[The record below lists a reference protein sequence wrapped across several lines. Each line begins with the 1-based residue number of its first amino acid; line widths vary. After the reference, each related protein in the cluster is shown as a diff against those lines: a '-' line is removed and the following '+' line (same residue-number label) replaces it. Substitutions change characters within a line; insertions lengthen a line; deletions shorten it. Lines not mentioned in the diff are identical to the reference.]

1 MECRWSRTI
10 CSATPSASAE
20 STPVSSSGAPSNVLD
35 SRRSLH
41 RRYPL
46 PKEWRMPSLA
56 RRLTAEALG
65 TFGLVFVGAAVV
77 VVNGGFPNSG
87 IGLLG
92 IALAHAVVLSV
103 MVTSTMTISGGHLNP
118 AVTIGLLVGRRI
130 DPVSAAAYIVAQ
142 LAAACVAALL
152 VKLLLPHLAVRNALL
167 GVPVI
172 ANSVTL
178 GQAIGMELILTFF
191 LVSAVYG
198 TAVSPDAPR
207 VGGFGIGL
215 VLLFDILVG
224 GPLTG
229 AAMNPAR
236 AFGPA
241 AVSGEWVG
249 QLVYWIG
256 PIAGGILAAL
266 LWEFVLLPR
275 GPQRRR
281 KTD

>member
-1 MECRWSRTI
+1 
-10 CSATPSASAE
+10 
-20 STPVSSSGAPSNVLD
+20 
-35 SRRSLH
+35 
-41 RRYPL
+41 
-46 PKEWRMPSLA
+46 MPSLA

-92 IALAHAVVLSV
+92 IALAHAIVLSV
-103 MVTSTMTISGGHLNP
+103 MVTATMTISGGHLNP
-118 AVTIGLLVGRRI
+118 AVTVGLLVTRRI
-130 DPVSAAAYIVAQ
+130 DPAAAAAYIVTQ
-142 LAAACVAALL
+142 LVAAAVAAFL
-152 VKLLLPHLAVRNALL
+152 VQLLLPPSAVRNALL

-172 ANSVTL
+172 ASSVSL
-178 GQAIGMELILTFF
+178 GQAIGIEAILTFF
-191 LVSAVYG
+191 LMSAVYG

-207 VGGFGIGL
+207 VAGFGIGL

-241 AVSGEWVG
+241 LVSGHWLG
-249 QLVYWIG
+249 HLAYWIG
-256 PIAGGILAAL
+256 PILGAVVAAL
-266 LWEFVLLPR
+266 LWEYVLLPR
-275 GPQRRR
+275 TPQRRR

>member
-1 MECRWSRTI
+1 
-10 CSATPSASAE
+10 
-20 STPVSSSGAPSNVLD
+20 
-35 SRRSLH
+35 
-41 RRYPL
+41 
-46 PKEWRMPSLA
+46 MPSLA
-56 RRLTAEALG
+56 RRLVAEALG
-65 TFGLVFVGAAVV
+65 TFALVFVGAAVV

-103 MVTSTMTISGGHLNP
+103 MITATMTISGGHLNP
-118 AVTIGLLVGRRI
+118 AVTLGLLATRRI
-130 DPVSAAAYIVAQ
+130 NFMSAAAYIVTQ
-142 LAAACVAALL
+142 LAAAVVAAFM
-152 VKLLLPHLAVRNALL
+152 VKALLPAGAVRSALV

-172 ANSVTL
+172 AGSVSL
-178 GQAIGMELILTFF
+178 SQAIGLELILTFF
-191 LVSAVYG
+191 LMSAVYG

-241 AVSGEWVG
+241 LISGEWVG
-249 QLVYWIG
+249 HVVYWVG
-256 PIAGGILAAL
+256 PIAGAVLAAF
-266 LWEFVLLPR
+266 LWEYFLMPR
-275 GPQRRR
+275 GPYRRR
-281 KTD
+281 KAD

>member
-1 MECRWSRTI
+1 
-10 CSATPSASAE
+10 
-20 STPVSSSGAPSNVLD
+20 
-35 SRRSLH
+35 
-41 RRYPL
+41 
-46 PKEWRMPSLA
+46 MPSLA

-92 IALAHAVVLSV
+92 IAWAHAMVLSV
-103 MVTSTMTISGGHLNP
+103 MVSATMTISGGHLNP
-118 AVTIGLLVGRRI
+118 AVTLGLLATRRI
-130 DPVSAAAYIVAQ
+130 DPVSAGAYIATQ
-142 LAAACVAALL
+142 LAAAVVGALL
-152 VKLLLPHLAVRNALL
+152 VQALFPPNAVRSALL

-172 ANSVTL
+172 ASSVSL
-178 GQAIGMELILTFF
+178 GQAIGLEAVLTFF
-191 LVSAVYG
+191 LMSAVYG

-207 VGGFGIGL
+207 VAGFGIGL

-241 AVSGEWVG
+241 VVSGEWLG
-249 QLVYWIG
+249 HLAYWIG
-256 PIAGGILAAL
+256 PILGAVAAAL
-266 LWEFVLLPR
+266 LWEYVLLPR
-275 GPQRRR
+275 SPQRRR
-281 KTD
+281 KSD

>member
-1 MECRWSRTI
+1 
-10 CSATPSASAE
+10 
-20 STPVSSSGAPSNVLD
+20 
-35 SRRSLH
+35 
-41 RRYPL
+41 
-46 PKEWRMPSLA
+46 MPSLA

-103 MVTSTMTISGGHLNP
+103 MITATMTISGGHLNP
-118 AVTIGLLVGRRI
+118 AVTVGLLAARRI
-130 DPVSAAAYIVAQ
+130 DAVSAVAYIITQLVAACAAAY
-142 LAAACVAALL
+142 L
-152 VKLLLPHLAVRNALL
+152 VKLLLPPNAVRDTML

-172 ANSVTL
+172 ASSVTA
-178 GQAIGMELILTFF
+178 GQAIGLELILTFF
-191 LVSAVYG
+191 LVSAVFG

-207 VGGFGIGL
+207 VAGFGIGL

-256 PIAGGILAAL
+256 PILGALLAAL
-266 LWEFVLLPR
+266 LWESVLLPR
-275 GPQRRR
+275 TPPRRR
-281 KTD
+281 RTD

>member
-1 MECRWSRTI
+1 
-10 CSATPSASAE
+10 
-20 STPVSSSGAPSNVLD
+20 
-35 SRRSLH
+35 
-41 RRYPL
+41 
-46 PKEWRMPSLA
+46 MPSLA
-56 RRLTAEALG
+56 RRLTAEAIG

-103 MVTSTMTISGGHLNP
+103 MISATMTISGGHLNP
-118 AVTIGLLVGRRI
+118 AVTIGLLATRRI
-130 DPVSAAAYIVAQ
+130 DAASAAAYIVVQ
-142 LAAACVAALL
+142 LAAACVGAFL
-152 VKLLLPHLAVRNALL
+152 VKLLFPAEAVRNAML

-172 ANSVTL
+172 ASSVSL
-178 GQAIGMELILTFF
+178 GQAIGLELVLTFF
-191 LVSAVYG
+191 LVSAVFG

-207 VGGFGIGL
+207 VAGFGIGL

-241 AVSGEWVG
+241 AIEGEWVG
-249 QLVYWIG
+249 HLVYWIG
-256 PIAGGILAAL
+256 PILGGLLAAL
-266 LWEFVLLPR
+266 LWEYVLLPKA
-275 GPQRRR
+275 PARRR
-281 KTD
+281 KSD

>member
-1 MECRWSRTI
+1 
-10 CSATPSASAE
+10 
-20 STPVSSSGAPSNVLD
+20 
-35 SRRSLH
+35 
-41 RRYPL
+41 
-46 PKEWRMPSLA
+46 MPSLV
-56 RRLTAEALG
+56 RRLVAEALG

-103 MVTSTMTISGGHLNP
+103 MITATMTISGGHLNP
-118 AVTIGLLVGRRI
+118 AITIGLLATRRI
-130 DPVSAAAYIVAQ
+130 SAGLAAAYVVTQ
-142 LAAACVAALL
+142 LAAAVVGAFL
-152 VKLLLPHLAVRNALL
+152 VKALFPVGAVRSALV

-172 ANSVTL
+172 AGSMSL
-178 GQAIGMELILTFF
+178 SQAIGLELILTFF
-191 LVSAVYG
+191 LMSAVYG

-241 AVSGEWVG
+241 LVSGEWVG
-249 QLVYWIG
+249 HGVYWVG
-256 PIAGGILAAL
+256 PVAGAVLAAL
-266 LWEFVLLPR
+266 LWEHFLMPR
-275 GPQRRR
+275 TPQRRR
-281 KTD
+281 RTD

>member
-1 MECRWSRTI
+1 
-10 CSATPSASAE
+10 
-20 STPVSSSGAPSNVLD
+20 
-35 SRRSLH
+35 
-41 RRYPL
+41 
-46 PKEWRMPSLA
+46 MPSLA

-103 MVTSTMTISGGHLNP
+103 MITATMTISGGHLNP

-130 DPVSAAAYIVAQ
+130 DPVSAAAYIVTQ
-142 LAAACVAALL
+142 LAAACLAALL
-152 VKLLLPHLAVRNALL
+152 VKLLLPHLAARNALL

-172 ANSVTL
+172 ANSVSL
-178 GQAIGMELILTFF
+178 GQAIGIELVLTFF

-207 VGGFGIGL
+207 VAGFGIGL

-241 AVSGEWVG
+241 VVANQWVG
-249 QLVYWIG
+249 HLVYWIG
-256 PIAGGILAAL
+256 PILGGIVAAL
-266 LWEFVLLPR
+266 LWEYVLLPR
-275 GPQRRR
+275 GPHRRR
-281 KTD
+281 TTD

>member
-1 MECRWSRTI
+1 
-10 CSATPSASAE
+10 
-20 STPVSSSGAPSNVLD
+20 
-35 SRRSLH
+35 
-41 RRYPL
+41 
-46 PKEWRMPSLA
+46 MPSLG
-56 RRLTAEALG
+56 RRVVAEALG

-103 MVTSTMTISGGHLNP
+103 MVTATMTISGGHLNP
-118 AVTIGLLVGRRI
+118 AVTVALLITRRI
-130 DPVSAAAYIVAQ
+130 DVASAAAYIVTQLIAAC
-142 LAAACVAALL
+142 LAAFL
-152 VKLLLPHLAVRNALL
+152 VKLLLPPAAVRGALL

-172 ANSVTL
+172 ASNMSL
-178 GQAIGMELILTFF
+178 GQAIGMEAILTFF
-191 LVSAVYG
+191 LVTAVFG

-207 VGGFGIGL
+207 VAGFGIGL

-241 AVSGEWVG
+241 AVSGQWLGQVVYWVG
-249 QLVYWIG
+249 PLLGAIV
-256 PIAGGILAAL
+256 AAL
-266 LWEFVLLPR
+266 LWEWVLLPKA
-275 GPQRRR
+275 PARRR

>member
-1 MECRWSRTI
+1 
-10 CSATPSASAE
+10 
-20 STPVSSSGAPSNVLD
+20 
-35 SRRSLH
+35 
-41 RRYPL
+41 
-46 PKEWRMPSLA
+46 MPSLA

-103 MVTSTMTISGGHLNP
+103 MISATMTISGGHLNP
-118 AVTIGLLVGRRI
+118 AVTLGLLATRRI
-130 DPVSAAAYIVAQ
+130 DPASAAAYIVTQ

-152 VKLLLPHLAVRNALL
+152 VKLLLPPSAVRNAML

-172 ANSVTL
+172 ASSVSL
-178 GQAIGMELILTFF
+178 GQAIGMEAVLTFF
-191 LVSAVYG
+191 LMSAVFG
-198 TAVSPDAPR
+198 TAVSADAPR
-207 VGGFGIGL
+207 VAGFGIGL

-241 AVSGEWVG
+241 VVAQQWVG
-249 QLVYWIG
+249 HLAYWIG
-256 PIAGGILAAL
+256 PILGALVAAV
-266 LWEFVLLPR
+266 LWEYILLPR
-275 GPQRRR
+275 PPHRRR

>member
-1 MECRWSRTI
+1 
-10 CSATPSASAE
+10 
-20 STPVSSSGAPSNVLD
+20 
-35 SRRSLH
+35 
-41 RRYPL
+41 
-46 PKEWRMPSLA
+46 MPSLA

-103 MVTSTMTISGGHLNP
+103 MITATMTISGGHLNP
-118 AVTIGLLVGRRI
+118 AVTLGLLAARRI
-130 DPVSAAAYIVAQ
+130 DAASAAAYIATQ
-142 LAAACVAALL
+142 LAAACVAAFL
-152 VKLLLPHLAVRNALL
+152 VKLLLPGAPVRNTML

-172 ANSVTL
+172 ASSISL
-178 GQAIGMELILTFF
+178 QQAIGLELILTFF
-191 LVSAVYG
+191 LVSAVFG
-198 TAVSPDAPR
+198 TVVSPDAPR
-207 VGGFGIGL
+207 VAGFGIGL

-241 AVSGEWVG
+241 VVSGEWVG
-249 QLVYWIG
+249 HLVYWIG
-256 PIAGGILAAL
+256 PIAGGLLAAL
-266 LWEFVLLPR
+266 LWEYLLLPR
-275 GPQRRR
+275 TPPRRR
-281 KTD
+281 RTD

>member
-1 MECRWSRTI
+1 
-10 CSATPSASAE
+10 
-20 STPVSSSGAPSNVLD
+20 
-35 SRRSLH
+35 
-41 RRYPL
+41 
-46 PKEWRMPSLA
+46 MPSLA

-92 IALAHAVVLSV
+92 IALAHAIVLSV
-103 MVTSTMTISGGHLNP
+103 MISATMTISGGHLNP
-118 AVTIGLLVGRRI
+118 AVTLALLVRRRI
-130 DPVSAAAYIVAQ
+130 DVGSAAGYIVAQ
-142 LAAACVAALL
+142 LAAAVLAAYL
-152 VKLLLPHLAVRNALL
+152 VKLLLPDNAVRNAML
-167 GVPVI
+167 GLPVI
-172 ANSVTL
+172 ASSVSL
-178 GQAIGMELILTFF
+178 GQAVGIELVLTFF

-207 VGGFGIGL
+207 VAGFGIGL

-241 AVSGEWVG
+241 VISGQWVG

-275 GPQRRR
+275 APQRRR

>member
-1 MECRWSRTI
+1 
-10 CSATPSASAE
+10 
-20 STPVSSSGAPSNVLD
+20 
-35 SRRSLH
+35 
-41 RRYPL
+41 
-46 PKEWRMPSLA
+46 MPSLG
-56 RRLTAEALG
+56 RRLVAEAFG

-103 MVTSTMTISGGHLNP
+103 MITATMTISGGHLNP
-118 AVTIGLLVGRRI
+118 AVTVGLLVSRRI
-130 DPVSAAAYIVAQ
+130 GPVAAAAYVVTQ
-142 LAAACVAALL
+142 LAAAVVAALL
-152 VKLLLPHLAVRNALL
+152 VKLLLPPGAVRAALL

-172 ANSVTL
+172 ASSVTL
-178 GQAIGMELILTFF
+178 GQAIGIEMVLTFF
-191 LVSAVYG
+191 LVSAVFG

-207 VGGFGIGL
+207 VAGFGIGL

-241 AVSGEWVG
+241 AVFGHWLGHVVYWVG
-249 QLVYWIG
+249 PL
-256 PIAGGILAAL
+256 AGGIIAAL
-266 LWEFVLLPR
+266 LWEHVLLPKT
-275 GPQRRR
+275 PPRRR